1 MAKDRLKKVLRI
13 GIILDGKIV
22 QERIFGP
29 GDSVTIGES
38 SKSTFV
44 IPKTS
49 LRQAEFPLFIAHPKG
64 YVLQFNEAMQGK
76 VSTNGAVVPLSR
88 LRADPNV
95 TNKSGLWRITLAEQ
109 DRGKLVVDNV
119 TILFQFVP
127 PPPVQ
132 AVRSIQSMD
141 FRPLWFDEEDPIFF
155 GFLGLNT
162 VAAMVL
168 VIWVAIA
175 PPVADQ
181 SAMEVPDRFVQ
192 LLYDAKERDEPELKE
207 EVENPLESIQEKA
220 EPVEKVE
227 DVPVKPEK
235 EPDTKEKKVAEAKR
249 KEDIKKEV
257 AESSILI
264 KMLTTRGEGT
274 GTAENLWSDADAG
287 LGDLDAIAA
296 NATGVKLATEANSGL
311 RKGDGLSN
319 SEADI
324 GEVGSAGRGV
334 AAVASGPELQ
344 VKANVDMGNADI
356 SDVSDGAGVKK
367 VVRAKYGQL
376 KYCYEKSLRSN
387 PQLSGRVEIE
397 FVVGRGGRVTT
408 AGVFANTTG
417 DSPFGECLR
426 GKILRWK
433 FPSTVSGNIRYPFIF
448 TPSS

>member
-22 QERIFGP
+22 QERIFGA

-95 TNKSGLWRITLAEQ
+95 TNKAGLWRITLAEQ

-127 PPPVQ
+127 PPPAQ

-155 GFLGLNT
+155 GFLGLNS

-168 VIWVAIA
+168 VIWVAIS
-175 PPVADQ
+175 PPLADQ
-181 SAMEVPDRFVQ
+181 IAMDIPDRFVE
-192 LLYDAKERDEPELKE
+192 LLIDRTESEPELKE
-207 EVENPLESIQEKA
+207 EVENALESTEEKE
-220 EPVEKVE
+220 EPVEELEETPVE
-227 DVPVKPEK
+227 PEK
-235 EPDTKEKKVAEAKR
+235 EPDTKEKEIAEAKR
-249 KEDIKKEV
+249 KEDIKQEV

-264 KMLTTRGEGT
+264 KMLTTRGEGA
-274 GTAENLWSDADAG
+274 GVAENLWSDADAG

-296 NATGVKLATEANSGL
+296 NATGAKVATEANTGL
-311 RKGDGLSN
+311 RKGVGLSN

-324 GEVGSAGRGV
+324 GEVGSAGRGTGT
-334 AAVASGPELQ
+334 AVKGPGLQ
-344 VKANVDMGNADI
+344 VKANVDMGNADV